1 MTDINNNIP
10 WMYLEDFR
18 GTDFTGEWPTFPEL
32 VRIQAKRNGDRPCFT
47 AFDGPDDSKRSL
59 TYNEVLANVQELANW
74 LMANGLKKGDRVA
87 VMGKN
92 SPEWATAYLA
102 ALFASGIVVPIDNGL
117 HEPEV
122 VNIVKTAEP
131 VFVFCDDEKA
141 EIYTKNF
148 PNLKVY
154 L

>member
-131 VFVFCDDEKA
+131 VFVFCDDEKSNA
-141 EIYTKNF
+141 ST
-148 PNLKVY
+148 
-154 L
+154 